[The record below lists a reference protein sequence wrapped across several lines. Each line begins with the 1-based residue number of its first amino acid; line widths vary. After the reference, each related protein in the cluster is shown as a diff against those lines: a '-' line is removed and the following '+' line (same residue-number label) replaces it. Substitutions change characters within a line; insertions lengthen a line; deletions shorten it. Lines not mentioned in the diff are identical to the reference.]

1 MKFVRFK
8 NGDQVLL
15 GLYNQSMTHIYDLN
29 SLIPGKQF
37 EDLNAF
43 IEAVSE
49 DELAVLKEISCCV
62 ALQEF
67 PSCSASDV
75 TLLAPIQKTKHD
87 VLCLG
92 LNYKEHV
99 KETAKN
105 LNHAPTMPEHP
116 VYFSKR
122 VLEMMGPDDTVDYT
136 HSGSTQLDY
145 EVELAVIIGKRGRDI
160 PAHQAEDY
168 IFGYTI
174 LNDLSA
180 RDMQARHLQWFKGK
194 SLDGFTPVG
203 PCIVHKSELPLPL
216 SLDLKSYVNGEVRQD
231 GNTSDFI
238 FDIPKVIADLS
249 TGMTLEPGDI
259 IATGTPKGVG
269 MGFSPPKY
277 LKAGDE
283 VVCEIEGIGV
293 LRNVIK

>member
-8 NGDQVLL
+8 NEDQVLL
-15 GLYNQSMTHIYDLN
+15 GLYNQAMTHIYDLN
-29 SLIPGKQF
+29 HLIPEKQF
-37 EDLNAF
+37 ENLNAF
-43 IEAVSE
+43 IEAVNE
-49 DELAVLKEISCCV
+49 DELAVLKEISCCA

-67 PSCSASDV
+67 PSYPAGDV

-122 VLEMMGPDDTVDYT
+122 VLEMMGPDDIVDYT

-145 EVELAVIIGKRGRDI
+145 EVELAVVIGKQGRDI
-160 PAHQAEDY
+160 PADKAEDY

-216 SLDLKSYVNGEVRQD
+216 SLDLKSYVNGELRQD

-269 MGFSPPKY
+269 MGFTPPKY

-283 VVCEIEGIGV
+283 VVCEVEGIGT